1 MKGMDKM
8 SVSFYIKNKKKLFG
22 FGGIERVLNVEEAL
36 LISENV
42 EQFTFSEEEVSDNPE
57 LLKNSLEEIYLIMGI
72 YEKSFRGFELHY
84 EGEISFLIQQGKISA
99 VGFGLDLTNRELQSE
114 LKSKGLPWERAKAF
128 NGAAVMSSFVSIKAN
143 DIDKLSLQLWI
154 NGVLVQEG
162 GVELM
167 IYKPSVIIEE
177 INSFLT
183 LEDNDIVM
191 SGTPKGVGSY
201 MKGDIFVGKI
211 FIDKNEVLSQEWIA
225 R

>member
-1 MKGMDKM
+1 MNTVTLDGKSIIPSKVVCVGRNYVEHIKELNNEVPTSMVIFMKPN
-8 SVSFYIKNKKKLFG
+8 SAVST
-22 FGGIERVLNVEEAL
+22 E
-36 LISENV
+36 LITGK
-42 EQFTFSEEEVSDNPE
+42 QTP
-57 LLKNSLEEIYLIMGI
+57 
-72 YEKSFRGFELHY
+72 LHY

-128 NGAAVMSSFVSIKAN
+128 NGAAVMSSFVSIKEN

-211 FIDKNEVLSQEWIA
+211 FINKNEVLSQEWIA

>member
-1 MKGMDKM
+1 MNTVTLDGKSIIPSKVVCVGRNYVEHIKELNNEVPTSMVIFMKPN
-8 SVSFYIKNKKKLFG
+8 SAVST
-22 FGGIERVLNVEEAL
+22 E
-36 LISENV
+36 LITGK
-42 EQFTFSEEEVSDNPE
+42 QTP
-57 LLKNSLEEIYLIMGI
+57 
-72 YEKSFRGFELHY
+72 LHY

-128 NGAAVMSSFVSIKAN
+128 NGAAVMSSFASIKAN